1 MILSNQMQM
10 CAMVQFPEM
19 RLPMEEYT
27 FDAFISYSH
36 RDLSWGTWL
45 QKKDRDFPDP
55 EGYEGREAQRP
66 GAARIQGSD

>member
-1 MILSNQMQM
+1 
-10 CAMVQFPEM
+10 
-19 RLPMEEYT
+19 MEEYT